1 MSQVCTLLTW
11 MCGFLVACAFAQ
23 IISLLPWSIL
33 IVGVAAV
40 ITYIK
45 GKSDNSMLLQV
56 IAIGLSLGWCK
67 CYFLG

>member
-1 MSQVCTLLTW
+1 MSQICRVLTW
-11 MCGFLVACAFAQ
+11 MSAFVIACAFAQ

-40 ITYIK
+40 ITYIL